1 MPKST
6 TFCNALL
13 DLILRGTA
21 IADLADNDAT
31 SPATNLYISL
41 HTADPGV
48 GGSQLT
54 NEASYTGYARLA
66 IDRTGTGWDAASAG
80 ASVNSALAQF
90 AECTAGSATVTH
102 VAIGKASSGAGLV
115 LYAGALSASRAISA
129 GIQPQF
135 ADSALTV
142 TEA

>member
-6 TFCNALL
+6 TFCNSLL

-80 ASVNSALAQF
+80 ASVNAALAQF

>member
-1 MPKST
+1 MPKITS
-6 TFCNALL
+6 FCNSIL
-13 DLILRGTA
+13 DLIFRGTA
-21 IADLADNDAT
+21 ITDLAENDT
-31 SPATNLYISL
+31 SSPATNLYLSL

-66 IDRTGTGWDAASAG
+66 VNRTGTGWDAASGG
-80 ASVNSALAQF
+80 ATVNAALAQF
-90 AECTAGSATVTH
+90 AECTAGSATVTY
-102 VAIGKASSGAGLV
+102 VAIGTASSGAGLV
-115 LYAGALSASRAISA
+115 LYSGALAASRSISA

>member
-6 TFCNALL
+6 TFCN
-13 DLILRGTA
+13 DFINLILRSVA
-21 IADLADNDAT
+21 ITDLAENDTTTPNT
-31 SPATNLYISL
+31 SVYLSL

-54 NEASYTGYARLA
+54 NESAYTPYVRLA
-66 IDRTGTGWDAASAG
+66 VNRTGTGWAAAASG
-80 ASVNSALAQF
+80 ATSNSALAQF
-90 AECTAGSATVTH
+90 VECASGTSVVTH
-102 VAIGKASSGAGLV
+102 VAVGTTSTGAGKV
-115 LYAGALSASRAISA
+115 LWAGALAASRTISA

-135 ADSALTV
+135 AAAALTV

>member
-6 TFCNALL
+6 TFCNNVLN
-13 DLILRGTA
+13 LILRGTS
-21 IADLADNDAT
+21 IAGLADNDAT
-31 SPATNLYISL
+31 SPNTSVYVSL

-48 GGSQLT
+48 GGAQTT
-54 NEASYTGYARLA
+54 NEAAYTGYARLA

-80 ASVNSALAQF
+80 STVNSALAQF
-90 AECTAGSATVTH
+90 AECTALSATVTH
-102 VAIGKASSGAGLV
+102 VAVGTDSSGAGLV
-115 LYAGALSASRAISA
+115 LWAGALAASRSISA

-135 ADSALTV
+135 ADSALTI

>member
-1 MPKST
+1 MPKAT
-6 TFCNALL
+6 TFCNNFL

-21 IADLADNDAT
+21 IADLAENDT
-31 SPATNLYISL
+31 SSPNTSVYLSL

-66 IDRTGTGWDAASAG
+66 VNRTGTGWAAAAAG
-80 ASVNSALAQF
+80 ATSNSALAQF
-90 AECTAGSATVTH
+90 AECSAGSSTVTH
-102 VAIGKASSGAGLV
+102 VAVGTDSSGAGRV
-115 LYAGALSASRAISA
+115 MWAGALAASRAVSA

-135 ADSALTV
+135 AAAALTI

>member
-6 TFCNALL
+6 SACNSILAL
-13 DLILRGTA
+13 IFNATA
-21 IADLADNDAT
+21 WADIAENDSSA
-31 SPATNLYISL
+31 PATNLYLSL
-41 HTADPGV
+41 HTATPGV
-48 GGSQLT
+48 GGAQTT

-66 IDRTGTGWDAASAG
+66 VARTTGGWDAPAA
-80 ASVNSALAQF
+80 AATVNAALAQF
-90 AECTAGSATVTH
+90 AECTAGSDTITH
-102 VAIGKASSGAGLV
+102 VAIGTASSGAGLV
-115 LYAGALSASRAISA
+115 LYAGALAASRSVSA